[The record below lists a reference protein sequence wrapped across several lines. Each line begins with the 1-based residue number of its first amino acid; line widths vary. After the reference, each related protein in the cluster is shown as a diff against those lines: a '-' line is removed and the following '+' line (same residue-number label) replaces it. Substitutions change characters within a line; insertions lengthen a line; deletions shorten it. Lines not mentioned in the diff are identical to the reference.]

1 MDEEAL
7 RACWDEQETPSLERC
22 DWFSSN
28 TFHHRQFADLE
39 RLLEAKK
46 GKGVS
51 VSVCLPSLNV
61 EPTIGEIV
69 RTIRM
74 ELVERVPLVDEL
86 VVVLGHHAQRIE
98 PVVAEFPVTLVRNP
112 HPEQGQASSTRV
124 GLQALA
130 AVDCVLV
137 ALADQ
142 PLLHAQDVA
151 DLIKAYKQR
160 PEGIELVQPQV
171 DGQPGNPLVF
181 SAAVREQILAGPG
194 DVACRRWQE
203 RHAGQVLR
211 WPTANRR
218 YAVDIDTEQD
228 IEELAQRTGHRLR
241 WPRDLAPAAV
251 QP

>member
-1 MDEEAL
+1 MGCILKGGGGLYSRL
-7 RACWDEQETPSLERC
+7 RVGAVLLAAGEGSRLGGRPKC
-22 DWFSSN
+22 
-28 TFHHRQFADLE
+28 
-39 RLLEAKK
+39 LLEL
-46 GKGVS
+46 GG
-51 VSVCLPSLNV
+51 
-61 EPTIGEIV
+61 
-69 RTIRM
+69 
-74 ELVERVPLVDEL
+74 VPLVRRQLIALSGGGVDEL

>member
-1 MDEEAL
+1 MGCLLKAGGGLYSRL
-7 RACWDEQETPSLERC
+7 RVGAVLLAAGEGSRIGGRPKC
-22 DWFSSN
+22 
-28 TFHHRQFADLE
+28 
-39 RLLEAKK
+39 LLEL
-46 GKGVS
+46 GG
-51 VSVCLPSLNV
+51 
-61 EPTIGEIV
+61 
-69 RTIRM
+69 
-74 ELVERVPLVDEL
+74 VPLIRRALVALSGGGVDEV
-86 VVVLGHHAQRIE
+86 VVVLGHHAERIE
-98 PVVAEFPVTLVRNP
+98 PAVAEFPVQVVRNP

-124 GLQALA
+124 GLQALP

-160 PEGIELVQPQV
+160 GDGIELVQPLV

-203 RHAGQVLR
+203 RHAAQVLR
-211 WPTANRR
+211 WPSSNRR

-228 IEELAQRTGHRLR
+228 IEALAQRTGHQLR
-241 WPRDLAPAAV
+241 WPQDLARAV
-251 QP
+251 GQA